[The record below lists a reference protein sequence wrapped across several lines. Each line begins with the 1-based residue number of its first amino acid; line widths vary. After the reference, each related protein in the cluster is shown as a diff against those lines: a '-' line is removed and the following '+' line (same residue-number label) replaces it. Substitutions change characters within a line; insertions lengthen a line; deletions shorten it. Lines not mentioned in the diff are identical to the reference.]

1 MRKTSLSWLALTLLL
16 GGCGTGGVGTTTN
29 PAPDSRKTEETPVK
43 IEPKITDA
51 TLSLAWNLL
60 NQLESEKEEANLF
73 FSPLSVSLA
82 LSMALNGAE
91 GETYQQIAK
100 TLSYEKI
107 PLEEINAQSA
117 LLMQTLRSPDPKA
130 EVSLAN
136 SLWVAE
142 GFPIEVDFVKRLQQF
157 YDAEAQN
164 LDFAR
169 APEAAAQ
176 RINEWVKAQ
185 TRELIPK
192 LFEPDSFDAS
202 TIAVLVNALYFKG
215 KWQKPFSKDATHE
228 MPFRME
234 NGRTKSVPMMMTSGK
249 YPYYKGDGYQAVVLP
264 YGEGNLQF
272 YLLLPDEGRTVA
284 QLYESMNPE
293 RWKQMA
299 AQMKPIQGN
308 VGLPRF
314 RVEARY
320 ELKPVLQQLGMQA
333 PFQPNGA
340 DFSRISREYGKKIY
354 ISQVIHKA
362 VVQVDEEG
370 TEAAAATGVEMELT
384 AVPQD
389 YFSVIADRPFLFA
402 IVHQPTGAILFMGIM
417 REP

>member
-1 MRKTSLSWLALTLLL
+1 MRKMSLSGLALTLLL
-16 GGCGTGGVGTTTN
+16 GACGTGGVGTN
-29 PAPDSRKTEETPVK
+29 PSPTPSPQKTKETPVK

-51 TLSLAWNLL
+51 TLGFAWRLL
-60 NQLESEKEEANLF
+60 NQLESAEEGRNLF

-100 TLSYEKI
+100 TLGYEN
-107 PLEEINAQSA
+107 LSLDAVNAQSA

-130 EVSLAN
+130 EVSVAN

-142 GFPIEVDFVKRLQQF
+142 GFPIEADFVKRLQQF

-185 TRELIPK
+185 TREMIPK
-192 LFEPDSFDAS
+192 LFEANAFNAD
-202 TIAVLVNALYFKG
+202 TVAVLVNALYFKG
-215 KWQKPFSKDATHE
+215 KWQKPFSKEATHE

-234 NGRTKSVPMMMTSGK
+234 NGRTKPVPMMMTSGK
-249 YPYYKGDGYQAVVLP
+249 YPYYTGDGYQAVALP
-264 YGEGNLQF
+264 YGEGNLMF

-284 QLYESMNPE
+284 QLVEHMNPE

-299 AQMKPIQGN
+299 AQMKPTEGD

-314 RVEARY
+314 RVETQYA
-320 ELKPVLQQLGMQA
+320 LKPILQQLGMEA
-333 PFQPNGA
+333 PFQPDGA
-340 DFSRISREYGKKIY
+340 DFSRINRAYGKKIY
-354 ISQVIHKA
+354 INQVIHKA

-370 TEAAAATGVEMELT
+370 TEAAAATGIEMRIT
-384 AVPQD
+384 AAPVNH
-389 YFSVIADRPFLFA
+389 FTVIADRPFLFA
-402 IVHQPTGAILFMGIM
+402 IVHQPAGAVLFMGIV